1 MLRFVLYISML
12 VAVACSTYAC
22 VHLVINGFSSDRYD
36 YCLWCPTSNTSLNAS
51 LHHFSS
57 THQSHFVIGS
67 SLALRNISSR
77 RLSDKTNHDFVTV
90 GGFGLGYVETFNLL
104 EERIRPSQTYIIP
117 FQPYLTGD
125 STKTD
130 HLEYHKFQP
139 CNLRNIWAH
148 KKLRQRSR
156 NRLGQ
161 IQWND
166 FGNAHYPSD
175 DTVVLPQSRLDDVR
189 KWDYPLVRNAFRSL
203 DSMSQIHDAEIIPVL
218 MPLCKSKIKGN
229 SDGVFNGDSLARLRL
244 EHPSLNIIDL
254 TSSGFPCSLF
264 IDAVHTHERGAEILT
279 DSLIHKLS
287 ISL

>member
-22 VHLVINGFSSDRYD
+22 VHLVINEFSSDRYD

-130 HLEYHKFQP
+130 HLEYHKFQHAT
-139 CNLRNIWAH
+139 CATYGRTRNYDRDHETGWG
-148 KKLRQRSR
+148 RSNGMISAMPITPVMPPSSCPNPDR
-156 NRLGQ
+156 MTSGNGTTHLYATLSEAL
-161 IQWND
+161 IQ
-166 FGNAHYPSD
+166 
-175 DTVVLPQSRLDDVR
+175 
-189 KWDYPLVRNAFRSL
+189 
-203 DSMSQIHDAEIIPVL
+203 
-218 MPLCKSKIKGN
+218 
-229 SDGVFNGDSLARLRL
+229 
-244 EHPSLNIIDL
+244 
-254 TSSGFPCSLF
+254 
-264 IDAVHTHERGAEILT
+264 
-279 DSLIHKLS
+279 
-287 ISL
+287 